1 MSLEEFPH
9 LFVEGKSDKYLLVQL
24 LKQHGMFAQ
33 DSTGEPPK
41 DLSRINIV
49 VEHLESKTGG
59 TGSKSELLTD
69 IELRIRKPKHR
80 AIGYV
85 FDADSPAFTDWDCA
99 RTWAAI
105 RERMARGTAAVE
117 SPETIPLAGFV
128 GTHSQTKTPIGI
140 WLMPD
145 NQSDGKLE
153 NFVRSLMDENDRLIG
168 HADNSTRRA
177 RLEFE
182 AKFGEKD
189 QDKAIV
195 QTWLSWQAEPGMSF
209 GTAFQKRALLHD
221 TDLAHRFVTW
231 VRKLIEPQQSTPPL

>member
-1 MSLEEFPH
+1 MSLEELPH

-24 LKQHGMFAQ
+24 LKQHGLFAQ
-33 DSTGEPPK
+33 DSTGKHPK
-41 DLSRINIV
+41 DLSGIDVV
-49 VEHLESKTGG
+49 VEHLESKMGG
-59 TGSKSELLTD
+59 TGSKSELLND
-69 IELRIRKPKHR
+69 IKLRIRKPKHR
-80 AIGYV
+80 AIGYI
-85 FDADSPAFTDWDCA
+85 FDSDNPEFTNWDCA

-105 RERMARGTAAVE
+105 RERMTRGSAAVKT
-117 SPETIPLAGFV
+117 PETIPLEGFV
-128 GTHSQTKTPIGI
+128 GAHSQTNTPIGV

-153 NFVRSLMDENDRLIG
+153 NFVRSLMDEKDRLIG
-168 HADNSTRRA
+168 HADESTRRA

-221 TDLAHRFVTW
+221 AHLANRFVTW
-231 VRKLIEPQQSTPPL
+231 VRKLIEPQ